1 MENKGEENKRFKYGA
16 NLSIIHKDFSYFI
29 KIYYTH
35 LEACIINK
43 FNSYTDPNMTVWNT
57 KE

>member
-43 FNSYTDPNMTVWNT
+43 FNSYTDPNMTV
-57 KE
+57 